1 MFYTGYNQSASK
13 NVPLACY
20 LLTDHMR
27 WNSPNRYAYQAEMG
41 GMAAFADLLLPAR
54 HGVAEPQ
61 EMPALWRAKLTDGY
75 ALGNYSY
82 LTYAD
87 EGESYRGRGFVYT
100 SGAPENAFHTLLD
113 ADPISAAV
121 RFWTGNIFNKTAEF
135 CQENGINLVLFTA
148 PLPSGYLYNTEN
160 YQSYVDALR
169 NFCAAHDGLEYW
181 DFSLYKLQSEINLQ
195 IEDFS
200 DAHHLNGAGRG
211 KVHRHP
217 LQNNPTPCGGGER

>member
-1 MFYTGYNQSASK
+1 
-13 NVPLACY
+13 
-20 LLTDHMR
+20 MR

-75 ALGNYSY
+75 TLGNYSY

-113 ADPISAAV
+113 VAPEAPLSDFGWEYL
-121 RFWTGNIFNKTAEF
+121 RKTAEF

-148 PLPSGYLYNTEN
+148 PLPSAYLYNTTN
-160 YQSYVDALR
+160 YQAYVDALR
-169 NFCAAHDGLEYW
+169 DFAAENSTVYW
-181 DFSLYKLQSEINLQ
+181 DFSLYKDVDTLNLLVG
-195 IEDFS
+195 DFS
-200 DAHHLNGAGRG
+200 DAHHLNGQGAEKFTAVLCDTIARENAGEDVSTLFYDTVEE
-211 KVHRHP
+211 K
-217 LQNNPTPCGGGER
+217 LELTPDQSIAMAHL